1 MKKRFLSSLLI
12 FFYAS
17 SYASECEIPKVG
29 ILDELAN
36 MNSKEALTRSG
47 SLLNQVLARHVPP
60 QAPKLEELE
69 MKLHKLRS
77 DNNSDPVEI
86 HELLKRIEREKRI
99 SSKEQ
104 VKKVLD
110 ENPNLLEESIAKTN
124 LKPTTETWQEGSSSS
139 IPLPDSVKKRML
151 KEGASHLEILSTQ
164 LSPGDTYQLW
174 LPGGKYAPAKILGPA
189 PKDADFILVE
199 YVEAGAKVRSNKPIQ
214 YLAITPKQK
223 KEAGLFHKKSG
234 AASLEKVIEAT
245 EAAPNAKQLVQAF
258 TDDALEAPGAKA
270 IKEELKA
277 IFHEQGTRGVFTAR
291 YQELQK
297 TLKEVEAPYV
307 PLNQQEIDTVFE
319 PLKVIGT
326 KEKLGEGD
334 KRLIE
339 KARKIL
345 DSKKRFFKQD
355 KQYRDLLE
363 FVASGP
369 ERAKATR

>member
-1 MKKRFLSSLLI
+1 MKKRFLSSLL
-12 FFYAS
+12 FFLYTC
-17 SYASECEIPKVG
+17 SYASECEIPSAG

-36 MNSKEALTRSG
+36 LNSKKTLNRPG
-47 SLLNQVLARHVPP
+47 SLLNQVLANHEPP
-60 QAPKLEELE
+60 QVPKLEELE
-69 MKLHKLRS
+69 KKLHELKS

-99 SSKEQ
+99 ASKEQ
-104 VKKVLD
+104 LKQVLD

-124 LKPTTETWQEGSSSS
+124 LKPSAKTWQEGPNSS
-139 IPLPDSVKKRML
+139 IPLPDSVKKRMQ
-151 KEGASHLEILSTQ
+151 KEGASHLEIMSTQ

-174 LPGGKYAPAKILGPA
+174 LPGGRYAPAKIIGPD
-189 PKDADFILVE
+189 PKDADFVLVE
-199 YVEAGAKVRSNKPIQ
+199 YMEAGAKVRSNKPIQ
-214 YLAITPKQK
+214 YLAITPKQI
-223 KEAGLFHKKSG
+223 KEAGLFYKKSG

-245 EAAPNAKQLVQAF
+245 EAAPNAKQLVQSF
-258 TDDALEAPGAKA
+258 TNDALEAPGAKV
-270 IKEELKA
+270 IKEELTA
-277 IFHEQGTRGVFTAR
+277 IFREQGTRGVFTAR

-297 TLKEVEAPYV
+297 TLKEVEAPYI
-307 PLNQQEIDTVFE
+307 PLSKQEIDTVFE

-326 KEKLGEGD
+326 KVKLGEGD

-355 KQYRDLLE
+355 KQHRDLLE

-369 ERAKATR
+369 ERAKTNR